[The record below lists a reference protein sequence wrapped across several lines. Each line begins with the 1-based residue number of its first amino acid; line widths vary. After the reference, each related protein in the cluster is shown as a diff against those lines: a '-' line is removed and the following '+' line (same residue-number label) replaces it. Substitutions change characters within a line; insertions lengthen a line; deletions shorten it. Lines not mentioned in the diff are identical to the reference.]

1 MTVVSCSVDERYVNP
16 LFEVFD
22 GGDFILSSYRDVE
35 DAQTTMQIFFPDPA
49 DAPDAAAALVR
60 AGEVVG
66 VALKPE
72 TGTIPD
78 EDWKLSYRKHFKTE
92 VISPRLAVVPE
103 WEAAAFRARAAG
115 APSPKMLVLDPGMA
129 FGTGQHAT
137 THACLEYID
146 ELAAA
151 DANRSFLDVG
161 CGSGILAIAAKLE
174 GFRDVAGFDIDPDA
188 VQNANENA
196 AKNGLGDAV
205 RFVRGDLCNKST
217 LPGVR
222 RTGDRA
228 FDVVAANVLG
238 PVLVRFASEIAPLVA
253 PGGRL
258 VLSGIL
264 EEVYPEVR
272 AAYAARGFREVS
284 SRLIGEWRTGL
295 FERAG
300 DAEGTEDGRDGVRA
314 LHDALLS

>member
-1 MTVVSCSVDERYVNP
+1 MTFVSCSVDERYVNP

-35 DAQTTMQIFFPDPA
+35 DDLTTMQIFFQDPA
-49 DAPDAAAALVR
+49 DAPRAAEALAV
-60 AGEVVG
+60 AGAIVG
-66 VALKPE
+66 LDLKPE
-72 TGTIPD
+72 TGSIPD

-92 VISPRLAVVPE
+92 IISSRLAVVPE
-103 WEAAAFRARAAG
+103 WEVAQFKEG
-115 APSPKMLVLDPGMA
+115 NPSQRILILDPGMA

-146 ELAAA
+146 ELAVENA
-151 DANRSFLDVG
+151 DRSFLDVG

-196 AKNGLGDAV
+196 EKNGLADSV

-217 LPGVR
+217 LPDVHK
-222 RTGDRA
+222 TGGKQ

-258 VLSGIL
+258 ILSGIL
-264 EEVYPEVR
+264 EEVYPEVH
-272 AAYAARGFREVS
+272 AAYVALGFREVS
-284 SRLIGEWRTGL
+284 SKLIGEWRTGL
-295 FERAG
+295 FAR
-300 DAEGTEDGRDGVRA
+300 
-314 LHDALLS
+314 

>member
-1 MTVVSCSVDERYVNP
+1 MTVVSCSIAERYVNP

-35 DAQTTMQIFFPDPA
+35 DELTTMQIFFPDPA
-49 DAPDAAAALVR
+49 DAPRATAALVA
-60 AGEVVG
+60 AGQIVG
-66 VALKPE
+66 LDLKPE
-72 TGTIPD
+72 TGSIPD

-92 VISPRLAVVPE
+92 VISPRLAIVPE
-103 WEAAAFRARAAG
+103 WEIEAFRAHHPPTPQT
-115 APSPKMLVLDPGMA
+115 PSTRTLILDPGMA

-146 ELAAA
+146 ALAVENA
-151 DANRSFLDVG
+151 DRSFLDVG

-196 AKNGLGDAV
+196 AKNGIDV
-205 RFVRGDLCNKST
+205 RFVRGDLCNRST
-217 LPGVR
+217 LPDVKK
-222 RTGDRA
+222 TGDRQ

-238 PVLVRFASEIAPLVA
+238 PVLVRFAAEIAPLVA

-258 VLSGIL
+258 ILSGIL
-264 EEVYPEVR
+264 EEVYPEVA
-272 AAYAARGFREVS
+272 AAYAAQGFAEVS
-284 SRLIGEWRTGL
+284 SKLIGEWRTGL
-295 FERAG
+295 F
-300 DAEGTEDGRDGVRA
+300 GRP
-314 LHDALLS
+314 L